1 MTAAQFVADL
11 EAKPA
16 ALRALAVGSG
26 PPLSPGSLL
35 RGSCLAAPPAARIPV
50 EWSPW

>member
-16 ALRALAVGSG
+16 ALLALADRLG
-26 PPLSPGSLL
+26 PPLSPGSLP
-35 RGSCLAAPPAARIPV
+35 RGTGLAAPPAARIPV
-50 EWSPW
+50 K